1 MTFNYECDDCGKE
14 FNLQIKLKKHREAV
28 HSRSKEFNPPDYLD
42 VSVTFT
48 DDEKAMYF
56 DDLRAKFEE
65 IKSKIDNL
73 KLVNGEVS
81 PEIKK
86 PLKRKSKYKRASFD
100 TYEQVPDDK
109 YTPEGWKCAYGQ
121 YFQEQRRK
129 CFEAP
134 DGTFCQGRRLAIVHM
149 RTELNSPQADILLM
163 RKGMIEEDGW
173 KESEDIP
180 EGWLTKSYDS
190 HGERDQP
197 TSVFVTHD
205 YKYIKSSRGAVQ
217 ELLVESYTDK
227 IINNFICSYFGKSLQ
242 RPRPDEIKWKQDEN
256 VPELWKIGHTSS
268 VEIFLTPT
276 GNVLL
281 TKGSVLKFIKRTDAY
296 DDKAKE
302 QLRKFFLN
310 PRNNFNIAKIAP
322 KSTRRSD
329 GKRSSIGS
337 NPELWTERT
346 NLFIPTDWKVYVSSD
361 LKQKKFLNPEGKAF
375 TVSEALRFM
384 VENNYPEDCIQRM
397 KEGLIVEDGW
407 TTTDYM
413 PEGWLCKLT
422 KVPDRTSPDKKYMTP
437 TFKVVDSYTDIIEA
451 LKLSGATKD
460 DIYKFKSAQNWEAN
474 EELPKGW
481 MQRAKNFLNM
491 TYMGP
496 DGRFCSSAA
505 NVYKYFLSAEYDND
519 DMEKGHED
527 KKKVVAMLRREGWAQ
542 SEGLPDDW
550 WARKLNDGPSS
561 FLTESGDKI
570 RTVRLALRF
579 MMDNQSKYSQSIISK
594 FKSHFNATYL
604 KTRMKKEMSQIE
616 NEVKVYNS
624 GVNENLDENK
634 PKPVRPKRPSP
645 GPGLINNDGWLESSN
660 VSLPKG
666 WKLFTCKTDTRQR
679 MFVSPEGKSFYSFDA
694 LRYMVETRHST
705 EEIEMM
711 KEGFLAEDGWKGPDF
726 MPAGWLMKIN
736 EHGSKYYLSP
746 NFVKVSTLE
755 KAITIMKQ
763 VGTSDEQIHTF
774 KIGCEWEDNLQLPRG
789 WMQTMRNTDLSVYRA
804 YLSPEGKYF
813 PSSHHVYKYLKSL
826 NNVEEEDYK
835 RINTI
840 LEEDGWKCIEGLPD
854 KWLAKKHHE
863 KEKERRYMFL
873 TEKGEKLQS
882 SRRAEVY
889 MVDNN
894 YSKDIIT
901 KFKST
906 LHSNWLT
913 REPRESK
920 VKMER
925 NQPINEDKK
934 RAGSWVSLGN
944 GKYKIGETVLRSLKE
959 AITYMRKENY
969 SDDIIENLKENAY
982 DTIPLKGSEE
992 LPKGWMTGVVE
1003 GLNTMH
1009 KFLSPDGDFLNG
1021 RAAAIKLMIENRYDV
1036 GDIEMM
1042 KSLLVTKDGWEY
1054 DDNMP
1059 EGWMKKELPNSDTIY
1074 LSPMYEICR
1083 RKNLVIKLMKK
1094 AVNGYSEE
1102 IIKRTEEY
1110 LYGSSTSGRMKI
1122 KAEPLEDAPQSK
1134 KPRTDVLDWKSDQDL
1149 PSEWKIAK
1157 FGDKIK
1163 ISNSSGDIFHS
1174 RIEAIEYMIKHEQSP
1189 VDIFKLWNNLHLE
1202 GWDCDEQNLP
1212 SGWRRKAAKKMG
1224 HYEYLSPL
1232 MDVVTSSDDFLKH
1245 ILLSSDYS
1253 QEDRDK
1259 AKQWVEKCLLN

>member
-42 VSVTFT
+42 VSITFT

-205 YKYIKSSRGAVQ
+205 YKYIKSTRGAVQ

-256 VPELWKIGHTSS
+256 VPELWKIGHTPS

-413 PEGWLCKLT
+413 PDGWLCKLT
-422 KVPDRTSPDKKYMTP
+422 RLPDRANPDKKYMTP

-711 KEGFLAEDGWKGPDF
+711 KEGFLAEDGWTGPDF

-982 DTIPLKGSEE
+982 ETIPLKSSKE

-1054 DDNMP
+1054 DENMP

-1102 IIKRTEEY
+1102 IIKKTEEY
-1110 LYGSSTSGRMKI
+1110 LYGSTTSGRMKI

-1189 VDIFKLWNNLHLE
+1189 VNIFKLWNNLHLE

-1224 HYEYLSPL
+1224 HYQYLSPL